1 MALRCLQSAAKSVR
15 IGPLALRGIDH
26 ALQAP
31 PLAADH
37 HCRVGAKCYARNA
50 CAASSV
56 CADAGNFLRRGCLP
70 PRTFPHV
77 LLCFALLC
85 FRFASS
91 LSKQVARSDA
101 TAAETSAESAEEKAE
116 EQAVWAQY
124 PLVAP
129 IGLRVGRIRAHS
141 EQYARAACDP
151 CERVAVQSY
160 GHMPCTGTC
169 AACSTKEFAERMSK
183 MGHPPQATAV
193 SHTRTCHSQSV
204 PSATR

>member
-1 MALRCLQSAAKSVR
+1 MPSVAACRSVPFRTVCSA
-15 IGPLALRGIDH
+15 
-26 ALQAP
+26 
-31 PLAADH
+31 
-37 HCRVGAKCYARNA
+37 
-50 CAASSV
+50 
-56 CADAGNFLRRGCLP
+56 
-70 PRTFPHV
+70 
-77 LLCFALLC
+77 LLCFALLWFGLLS
-85 FRFASS
+85 FRFAS

-129 IGLRVGRIRAHS
+129 IGLRVGRISAHS